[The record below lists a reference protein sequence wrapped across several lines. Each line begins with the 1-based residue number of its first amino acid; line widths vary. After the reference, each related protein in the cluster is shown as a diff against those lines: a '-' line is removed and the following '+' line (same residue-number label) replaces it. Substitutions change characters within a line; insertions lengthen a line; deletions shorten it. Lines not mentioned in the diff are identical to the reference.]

1 MVNVVVDLRHQYE
14 IYVAELQTCLLA
26 KRPWR
31 RGARRNGYIR
41 RLRCSDL
48 TFTLYSFV
56 TIIMPPLFL
65 VVFTDEQ
72 GTTWEKNFTI

>member
-1 MVNVVVDLRHQYE
+1 MVDVVVELRNQYG
-14 IYVAELQTCLLA
+14 ISVAELQTFLLA

-48 TFTLYSFV
+48 TFTVCSFV

-65 VVFTDEQ
+65 VFTDEQ